1 MLFIMSGFKFKISF
15 PPKYKLTKKITK
27 LKSNKVFY
35 HTQEGL
41 WVWRSHVT
49 SILFKHTRFKY
60 FGNIYISRRFQSFYI
75 RVFILTFY

>member
-15 PPKYKLTKKITK
+15 SPEYKLTKKITK

-41 WVWRSHVT
+41 CVWKSHVT
-49 SILFKHTRFKY
+49 RILFKNTRFKY
-60 FGNIYISRRFQSFYI
+60 FGNIYIFRF
-75 RVFILTFY
+75 